1 MATDD
6 IGTEITPAL
15 TLDID
20 PDTPGGY
27 AVWINLGRLPKT
39 TAQMGRLLASI
50 ATFIARSVADECSQD
65 DGGGAVRWE
74 DLLDSFVA
82 AQVVALAA
90 PQLLGEH
97 IDAIPDAVGEA

>member
-1 MATDD
+1 MPTDD
-6 IGTEITPAL
+6 RGTEIPPAL
-15 TLDID
+15 TLDLD

-27 AVWINLGRLPKT
+27 AVWINLNRLPKT

-65 DGGGAVRWE
+65 GGGAVQWE

-90 PQLLGEH
+90 PQLLGEQ